1 MAENFERRLA
11 AILSA
16 DVVGYSKLMGVDEE
30 GTLARWTAHR
40 SELVDLQFSA
50 HRGRIVK
57 LMGDGMLVEFTS
69 VVDAVRCAVAIQRGM
84 AARNEDEAEDRQII
98 LRIGINLGDII
109 VEGDDIH
116 GDGVNVAARL
126 QGLAAPGG
134 VSVSG
139 KVHDEVLGKVEAV
152 FEDLGEKSV
161 KNIAQPI
168 RVYAVTSAD
177 ETTAK
182 QGDEIE
188 ALPLPSKPSIAVLPF
203 DNMSGDPEQEYFSD
217 GMTEDIITDLSKISG
232 LFVIARNSV
241 FTYKGQAV
249 DISEV
254 GRKFGVRYV
263 LEGSV
268 RKASNRVR
276 ITAQLIEATT
286 NGHLWAERYDR
297 ELDDIF
303 TLQDEMTQ
311 QIVGALK
318 VTLAPDESS
327 RELRVPTNNLDAYD
341 AFLRG
346 AEAQRRFTQASMAE
360 ARQHFAHAITLD
372 ARYAEAYASLSWVS
386 FLEWEW
392 GWSTDPEQ
400 TFARF
405 EESSQK
411 AVELDE
417 TLAWARAMRGWALL
431 WEYQY
436 ERAIAE
442 GEQAVRLDPNS
453 ADAHWL
459 LANVLRMAGQ
469 PEDALES
476 LERAMRLDPRYPA
489 IYLFSLGETYRALRQ
504 YPEAIAALKRSLSR
518 APDMEVAY
526 RFLAVAYSEAGQEED
541 ARAAAAHVLR
551 LNPAFSVEAQRR
563 YPSKDP
569 QEVERIID
577 GLRKAGLE

>member
-1 MAENFERRLA
+1 VDSPGDNLLAEFA
-11 AILSA
+11 SA
-16 DVVGYSKLMGVDEE
+16 
-30 GTLARWTAHR
+30 
-40 SELVDLQFSA
+40 
-50 HRGRIVK
+50 
-57 LMGDGMLVEFTS
+57 
-69 VVDAVRCAVAIQRGM
+69 VDAVQGAVTIQQELQTRNAALPAQRQM
-84 AARNEDEAEDRQII
+84 AY
-98 LRIGINLGDII
+98 RICINVGDVV
-109 VEGDDIH
+109 VEGERIY
-116 GDGVNVAARL
+116 GDGVNIAARL
-126 QGLAAPGG
+126 ESLADGGG
-134 VSVSG
+134 VAISG
-139 KVHDEVLGKVEAV
+139 TVYDQVVNKLDFA
-152 FEDLGEKSV
+152 FTYQGEQAV
-161 KNIAQPI
+161 KNITQPVRMYTI
-168 RVYAVTSAD
+168 ALDAPETSSSV
-177 ETTAK
+177 EE
-182 QGDEIE
+182 QPE
-188 ALPLPSKPSIAVLPF
+188 ALPLPDKPSIAVLPF
-203 DNMSGDPEQEYFSD
+203 TNMSTDPEQEYFSD

-459 LANVLRMAGQ
+459 VANVLRMAGQ